1 MRRVLLLTA
10 GLLLAPSAP
19 LAAQAAPAPGGAL
32 EPCDLPGVGPA
43 RCGSLEVWEN
53 RQAKSGRRITIH
65 FAVLPATGTA
75 TGDPLV
81 PLPGGP
87 GQPTIALAG
96 ALTDMVRA
104 LRDTRDVLLVDLRGT
119 GTSNS
124 LECRL
129 YGPST
134 AEFAGPFY
142 PPERVRDCVREL
154 GGRADLARYTTDDA
168 VDDLDDVRAALGY
181 DRLNLYGTSYGTRTA
196 LVYMRRHP
204 RHVRSAI
211 LHGVAHTGYRMPGR
225 LAADAQRMVEAAIG
239 DCEREAA
246 CGAAFP
252 GLRGDLRS
260 ITGRLER
267 GPVEVTLMD
276 PGTGEPATLSFSRGL
291 FAEGLRY
298 MLYTAGTAA
307 LIPTV
312 LHQGARGDL
321 APAAELALASRRG
334 IVSAMSNG
342 LFLSVTCAEDVP
354 FVDRDQAARAARGTF
369 VGESRLRDQ
378 AAACAEWP
386 ARPVDPAFLE
396 PVRSDAPVLI
406 ISGQYDPATPPE
418 RGEEALRT
426 LPHGRHLVIPGAGH
440 GLSGSLGARECVP
453 RLLAEFVR
461 AADARG
467 LDASCV
473 ASIHRPPF
481 RLNPIAARPVT
492 LPAPELAAHAG
503 SFAAPGAPPMEIR
516 LENGRLRLMVQGQ
529 TFVLVPVGPEQ
540 FRVAG
545 APQLSVTFAR
555 EAGVVKS
562 LTVEGTGQGTLTYTR
577 Q

>member
-1 MRRVLLLTA
+1 MRRSVLLTA
-10 GLLLAPSAP
+10 ALLLAPSTH
-19 LAAQAAPAPGGAL
+19 LAAQAPAVAL
-32 EPCDLPGVGPA
+32 APCDLPGVGAA

-53 RQAKSGRRITIH
+53 RQARSGRRLTIH

-75 TGDPLV
+75 TRDPV
-81 PLPGGP
+81 AIFPGGP
-87 GQPTIALAG
+87 GQPTLALAG
-96 ALTDMVRA
+96 GLTESVRA
-104 LRDTRDVLLVDLRGT
+104 LRDTRDILLVDLRGT
-119 GTSNS
+119 GTSNP
-124 LECRL
+124 LVCRL

-134 AEFAGPFY
+134 AEFSGPFY
-142 PPERVRDCVREL
+142 PPERVRECAREL
-154 GGRADLARYTTDDA
+154 SGRADLARYTTDDA

-204 RHVRSAI
+204 AHVRSAI
-211 LHGVAHTGYRMPGR
+211 LHSVAHTGYRMPGR
-225 LAADAQRMVEAAIG
+225 LAPDAQRMVEAVIG
-239 DCEREAA
+239 DCERQAE

-252 GLRGDLRS
+252 GLRDDLRT
-260 ITGRLER
+260 IVARLDR
-267 GPVEVTLMD
+267 GPVDVTLID
-276 PGTGEPATLSFSRGL
+276 PGSGGPATLALSRGL

-298 MLYTAGTAA
+298 MMYLAGTAA

-354 FVDRDQAARAARGTF
+354 FVDRDEAARAARGTF
-369 VGESRLRDQ
+369 VGDSRLRDQ

-386 ARPVDPAFLE
+386 ARPVDAAFLE
-396 PVRSDAPVLI
+396 PVRSDVPVLV
-406 ISGQYDPATPPE
+406 ISGQHDPATPPE
-418 RGEEALRT
+418 RGDEALRT
-426 LPHGRHLVIPGAGH
+426 LPNGRHLVIPGAGH
-440 GLSGSLGARECVP
+440 GLGGSVGARECVP
-453 RLLAEFVR
+453 RLMVEFIR
-461 AADARG
+461 TADAKA

-481 RLNPIAARPVT
+481 RLSPIAATPVS
-492 LPAPELAAHAG
+492 LPEPELAAHAG
-503 SFAAPGAPPMEIR
+503 SFAAPGAPPVEVTM
-516 LENGRLRLMVQGQ
+516 ENGRLRLAVQGQ
-529 TFVLVPVGPEQ
+529 TFVLVPVGSEQ

-545 APQLSVTFAR
+545 APQLAVAFAR
-555 EAGVVKS
+555 EDGVLKT